1 MKPSIPRGTRDF
13 GAAEMQKRQYIFN
26 IIKTNF
32 QLFGYAPIETP
43 TMENSS
49 TLLGKYGEEGD
60 KLIFKIINNGNPF
73 TEFGQKDI
81 DFLSKKIK
89 KEGEEI
95 IDDAHNVRM
104 DLKTH
109 AKRASDLI
117 SKFSFLNKKTKR
129 KINS

>member
-1 MKPSIPRGTRDF
+1 MESLIKSD
-13 GAAEMQKRQYIFN
+13 IFFF
-26 IIKTNF
+26 ITTICIVLVTI
-32 QLFGYAPIETP
+32 LFVVI
-43 TMENSS
+43 
-49 TLLGKYGEEGD
+49 
-60 KLIFKIINNGNPF
+60 LIYLIRVL
-73 TEFGQKDI
+73 KDI

-109 AKRASDLI
+109 AKKASDLI

-129 KINS
+129 KKD